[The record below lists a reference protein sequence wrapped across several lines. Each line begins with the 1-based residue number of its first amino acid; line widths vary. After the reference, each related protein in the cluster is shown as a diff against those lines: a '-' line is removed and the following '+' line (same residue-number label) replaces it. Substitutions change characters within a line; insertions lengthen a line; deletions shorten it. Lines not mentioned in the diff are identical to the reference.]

1 MLLSENRTMPDLH
14 CVFINMNIVW
24 NLYSFSEEVNYNTEF
39 DEGMVLLRVG
49 KMGLQDLEALRK
61 LIEVTGHYGSI
72 ASMYKYDYK
81 YRKD

>member
-1 MLLSENRTMPDLH
+1 
-14 CVFINMNIVW
+14 
-24 NLYSFSEEVNYNTEF
+24 
-39 DEGMVLLRVG
+39 MVLSRVG

-61 LIEVTGHYGSI
+61 LIEVAGHYGSI